1 MYAYSRLAWKSF
13 ASSSAS
19 RLIWKQHE
27 QLMDIFSCRLLQS
40 SANASLKETLG
51 EKIQEMR
58 EEVQEV
64 RHAVG
69 NQVLGTCTVDQAY
82 GGMRSVKCMT
92 YETSL
97 LDPNEGIR
105 FRGYSIPD
113 CQKLLPGIKQG
124 GEPLPESLLW
134 LLLTGE
140 IPSVQQVGSLREEL
154 STRANLPD
162 HVKKTLNSVSTS
174 LHPMAQFSI
183 GILAMQSDSVFAKEY
198 ARGAPKNKL
207 WEYCLEDA
215 LTLIARLP
223 QVAAMV
229 YRNTYHQG
237 KQLEADLKLDMS
249 TRLTKLMGF
258 QNPEFDELMRLYL
271 TIHADH
277 EGGNV
282 SAHSVRLVGSALS
295 DPFLAFSAGMNG
307 LAGPLHGL
315 ANQNVLTWLLQV
327 KEKLGGQSPTKE
339 NLTKICWETLNSGN
353 VIPGFGH
360 AVLRRTDP
368 RYSCQREFALK
379 HLPNDEIFQL
389 VSLLY
394 EVVPKVL
401 TEQGK
406 VSNPW
411 PNVDAH
417 SGTLLRYYGV
427 KEMTFYTVL
436 FGVSRALGTLSS
448 LVWDRALGLPIE
460 RPKSVTTH
468 WIKENMVQAQ
478 QKVSG

>member
-1 MYAYSRLAWKSF
+1 MTLSKAFYQTVSSCIQNSLTK
-13 ASSSAS
+13 SSSTNPYG
-19 RLIWKQHE
+19 LLW
-27 QLMDIFSCRLLQS
+27 CRLQS
-40 SANASLKETLG
+40 SSSNSLKQVLA
-51 EKIQEMR
+51 EKVEVMR
-58 EEVQEV
+58 EEVQQV

-69 NQVLGTCTVDQAY
+69 KEVLGTCTVDQAY
-82 GGMRSVKCMT
+82 GGMRSVKAMT

-97 LDPNEGIR
+97 LDVNEGIR
-105 FRGYSIPD
+105 FRGYSIPE
-113 CQKLLPGIKQG
+113 CQKLLPAAKTG

-134 LLLTGE
+134 LLLTGD
-140 IPSVQQVGSLREEL
+140 IPNKQQMDALSREL
-154 STRANLPD
+154 SSRANLSNQT
-162 HVKKTLNSVSTS
+162 KETLDGLSSS

-183 GILAMQSDSVFAKEY
+183 GILSMQSESVFAKEY
-198 ARGAPKNKL
+198 EKGCPKTKL
-207 WEYCLEDA
+207 WEFCLEDA
-215 LTLIARLP
+215 LTLVARLP
-223 QVAAMV
+223 EVAAIV
-229 YRNTYHQG
+229 YRNTYYQG
-237 KQLEADLKLDMS
+237 KKVSADKSLDMGA
-249 TRLTKLMGF
+249 RLARMMGF

-282 SAHSVRLVGSALS
+282 SAHGVRLVGSALS
-295 DPFLAFSAGMNG
+295 DPYLAFSAGMNG

-315 ANQNVLTWLLQV
+315 ANQNVLMWLLQV
-327 KEKLGGQSPTKE
+327 QEKLGGQKPTKE

-368 RYSCQREFALK
+368 RYICQREFALK
-379 HLPNDEIFQL
+379 HLPNDELFQL

-436 FGVSRALGTLSS
+436 FGVSRALGTLSN

-460 RPKSVTTH
+460 RPKSVTTQ
-468 WIKENMVQAQ
+468 WIKENFMNAKQ
-478 QKVSG
+478 QKVSN